1 MRPQILFLPILLL
14 LLVPAAAS
22 AQGDDHMKPIA
33 VKRVTAVLLVDEI
46 EPCLNF
52 WVDRLGFTKAGEV
65 PDGSKLAFVMLQKGT
80 TEVMYQTYASVQKDD
95 AQAAKDMRK
104 GPTFL
109 YIEVDNLD
117 AVLTALKS
125 SKIVQPERTAFYG
138 MREVGYQDPAGH
150 FVTFAQAVAANRE
163 LGVGMTRLGL
173 LHHGFV
179 HHATG

>member
-109 YIEVDNLD
+109 YVEVDDLD
-117 AVLTALKS
+117 AVIAALKG
-125 SKIVQPERTAFYG
+125 VPVVMPVRTTFYG
-138 MREVGYQDPAGH
+138 AREIGVKDPAGH
-150 FVTFAQAVAANRE
+150 VVTFAQYGAAAQ
-163 LGVGMTRLGL
+163 
-173 LHHGFV
+173 H
-179 HHATG
+179 